1 MKGQLYL
8 DTGYDKVTTALLR
21 IIRNDPC
28 GKYKLAFGGGKDS
41 IVVYS
46 LASEARKRAG
56 VNFEP
61 FYAQTGIDPPELV
74 DFIRR
79 NYDVQF
85 YRPKMTMWKGIEKK
99 GLPTRRKRW
108 CCEYLKHF
116 LGRGEVT
123 ITGIRWAE
131 SPRRKKYGEISYLG
145 KDKVVN
151 PIIDWTNLEVWDYIK
166 SNNLPYCSLYDNGF
180 TRLGCLVCPMTQRK
194 NRLREAELYPK
205 IAEAYKRANRRF
217 YLSKDRTAEEADT
230 YFEEW
235 INYP

>member
-8 DTGYDKVTTALLR
+8 ETGYDKESTAILR
-21 IIRNDPC
+21 ILRNDPY
-28 GKYKLAFGGGKDS
+28 GEYKLAFGGGKDS
-41 IVVYS
+41 IVVYD
-46 LASEARKRAG
+46 LAVKSGIR
-56 VNFEP
+56 FES

-74 DFIRR
+74 GFIRR
-79 NYDVQF
+79 NYDMKF
-85 YRPKMTMWKGIEKK
+85 YHPKMTMWQGIEKK

-116 LGRGEVT
+116 MGKGRVT

-131 SPRRKKYGEISYLG
+131 SPRRRKYGEVSYMG

-151 PIIDWTNLEVWDYIK
+151 PIIDWTNYEVWDYIK
-166 SNNLPYCSLYDNGF
+166 VNNLAYCSLYDNGF
-180 TRLGCLVCPMTQRK
+180 TRLGCLICPMTQRK
-194 NRLREAELYPK
+194 NRLREAKLYPK

-217 YLSKDRTAEEADT
+217 YLRKERTEEEADA
-230 YFEEW
+230 YFKEW